1 MQVHA
6 STVSPVGTTTIPK
19 RIRDALGLASGG
31 RIEWHL
37 GADGRLMVRVKHRY
51 PLQGPQ
57 ISRPGGDEV
66 NVT

>member
-1 MQVHA
+1 MQARA

-19 RIRDALGLASGG
+19 RIREALGLESGG

-37 GADGRLMVRVKHRY
+37 AADGQLLVRVKHRY

-57 ISRPGGDEV
+57 ISRPGGDEAIM
-66 NVT
+66 T